1 MHMRARNIATR
12 RSLEA
17 GSKMQTETD
26 LVRATSH
33 ETNRAQLLCRP
44 LNTSNHQRRP
54 ASSTIEQ
61 CKSAAPRGAQ
71 GAVLELPMSAR
82 QEDVFRS
89 ARVLRPP
96 RLLQSWHEPAA
107 AAPPRFARRAAAAS
121 AFYTEPQR
129 ATPPLAL
136 RLAGARWARLY
147 PAVRLRGHGRGPRP
161 RRRSR
166 SNPKRTPCHRR
177 QQVAGRRAW
186 GLAPHRGTRTRRD
199 RPPIP
204 GRETR
209 IRSRRRQRR
218 GQSPASAM
226 RRTHAPGAGRCCLA
240 CPGSRGLPVACP
252 PFSSRQGQL
261 SSVGE
266 TLTAQVPLATGA
278 VAGGVWKCLT
288 AAVLR
293 PAGSLS
299 LPPSLSSSLSLPL
312 PLASRLPRSLPLP
325 LPIS

>member
-44 LNTSNHQRRP
+44 LNTSNHQQRP

-71 GAVLELPMSAR
+71 GAVLELSMSAR
-82 QEDVFRS
+82 PEDVFRS
-89 ARVLRPP
+89 ARVLRLT

-136 RLAGARWARLY
+136 RLAG
-147 PAVRLRGHGRGPRP
+147 
-161 RRRSR
+161 
-166 SNPKRTPCHRR
+166 
-177 QQVAGRRAW
+177 RA
-186 GLAPHRGTRTRRD
+186 GLACILRCACEGTEGAPARAVEAALTRNA
-199 RPPIP
+199 RP
-204 GRETR
+204 
-209 IRSRRRQRR
+209 
-218 GQSPASAM
+218 
-226 RRTHAPGAGRCCLA
+226 
-240 CPGSRGLPVACP
+240 
-252 PFSSRQGQL
+252 
-261 SSVGE
+261 
-266 TLTAQVPLATGA
+266 ATGA
-278 VAGGVWKCLT
+278 SRWQAAEHGGWRRTGAPGRAGTDPRSQGERLGS
-288 AAVLR
+288 AAAAASGGGRARPVRCAGRTRLG
-293 PAGSLS
+293 PAGAASPARDPGVCRLPA
-299 LPPSLSSSLSLPL
+299 PPSPLGRASSPQ
-312 PLASRLPRSLPLP
+312 SRRH
-325 LPIS
+325 